1 MLACIWQRFEMP
13 SIGKDNVLLALGM
26 VLTAVVRVVILV
38 VLAVVVRAVLLAV
51 VRLMEEI

>member
-38 VLAVVVRAVLLAV
+38 VRAVLLAV